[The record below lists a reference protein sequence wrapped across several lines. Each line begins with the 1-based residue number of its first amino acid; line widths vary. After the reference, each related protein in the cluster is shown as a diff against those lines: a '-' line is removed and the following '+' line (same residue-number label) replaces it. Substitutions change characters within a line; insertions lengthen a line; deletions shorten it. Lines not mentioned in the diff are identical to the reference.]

1 MDKPSILLHVAA
13 VTPLNTDTLMILL
26 AVANEPRHGYGII
39 RDVEE
44 RSEGA
49 ILLQTGALY
58 RNLKRLRLDGLI
70 AEVDASAGESR
81 DDSRRRYYTITRNGA
96 AVLDAEVERMAM
108 LVRAAKVVAAG
119 RTPRLA

>member
-1 MDKPSILLHVAA
+1 
-13 VTPLNTDTLMILL
+13 MILL

-70 AEVDASAGESR
+70 AEVDAPAGESS
-81 DDSRRRYYTITRNGA
+81 DDSRRRYYAITKNGA
-96 AVLDAEVERMAM
+96 AALEAEVERMAM

>member
-1 MDKPSILLHVAA
+1 MTSESFL
-13 VTPLNTDTLMILL
+13 PLNTDTLMILL

-39 RDVEE
+39 RDVEQ
-44 RSEGA
+44 RSDGA

-58 RNLKRLRLDGLI
+58 RNLKRLRLDGLVS
-70 AEVDASAGESR
+70 EVAAPPGEMS
-81 DDSRRRYYTITRNGA
+81 DDQRRRYYAITKLGS

-108 LVRAAKVVAAG
+108 LVKAARVVAAG

>member
-1 MDKPSILLHVAA
+1 MV
-13 VTPLNTDTLMILL
+13 LL

-44 RSEGA
+44 RSAGS

-58 RNLKRLRLDGLI
+58 RNLKRLRLDGLV
-70 AEVDASAGESR
+70 AEVDAPAASET
-81 DDSRRRYYTITRNGA
+81 DDSRRRYYEITTLGA
-96 AVLDAEVERMAM
+96 AVLDAEVKRMSM

-119 RTPRLA
+119 RKPRLA

>member
-1 MDKPSILLHVAA
+1 MLGGMAPRPESFL
-13 VTPLNTDTLMILL
+13 PLNTDTLMILL

-70 AEVDASAGESR
+70 AEVDAPAGEPS
-81 DDSRRRYYTITRNGA
+81 DDTRRRYYTITTLGA
-96 AVLDAEVERMAM
+96 AVLDAEVERMAT
-108 LVRAAKVVAAG
+108 LVRAARGVAAG

>member
-1 MDKPSILLHVAA
+1 MNAESFL
-13 VTPLNTDTLMILL
+13 PLNTDALMILL

-39 RDVEE
+39 RDVEQ

-58 RNLKRLRLDGLI
+58 RNLKRLRLDGLL
-70 AEVDASAGESR
+70 AEVSAPAGEPR
-81 DDSRRRYYTITRNGA
+81 DDQRRRYYTITKLGS
-96 AVLDAEVERMAM
+96 AVLDAEVERMSM
-108 LVRAAKVVAAG
+108 LVRAAKLVAAG

>member
-1 MDKPSILLHVAA
+1 
-13 VTPLNTDTLMILL
+13 MILL

-39 RDVEE
+39 RDVEQ

-58 RNLKRLRLDGLI
+58 RNLKRLRLDGLL
-70 AEVDASAGESR
+70 AEVGAPAGETS
-81 DDSRRRYYTITRNGA
+81 DDARRRYYSITKLGA
-96 AVLDAEVERMAM
+96 AVLDAEIERMSM

-119 RTPRLA
+119 KTPRLA

>member
-1 MDKPSILLHVAA
+1 MAA
-13 VTPLNTDTLMILL
+13 TPDVTESFLPLNSDTLMILL
-26 AVANEPRHGYGII
+26 AVANEARHGYGII

-44 RSEGA
+44 RSDGA

-70 AEVDASAGESR
+70 AEVAPPRDADSADE
-81 DDSRRRYYTITRNGA
+81 RRRYYAITKLGS
-96 AVLDAEVERMAM
+96 AVLDAEVERMAL

>member
-1 MDKPSILLHVAA
+1 MA
-13 VTPLNTDTLMILL
+13 PLNTDTLMILL

-58 RNLKRLRLDGLI
+58 RNLKRLRLDRLI
-70 AEVDASAGESR
+70 AEVDPPAGETSE
-81 DDSRRRYYTITRNGA
+81 DQRRRYYAITKLGTA
-96 AVLDAEVERMAM
+96 ALDAEVQRMAM
-108 LVRAAKVVAAG
+108 LVRAARVVAAG
-119 RTPRLA
+119 RTPKLA

>member
-1 MDKPSILLHVAA
+1 MDKPSVIPHVGL

-44 RSEGA
+44 RSDGA

-70 AEVDASAGESR
+70 AEVDPLGTEASE
-81 DDSRRRYYTITRNGA
+81 DTRRRYYTITKLGA
-96 AVLDAEVERMAM
+96 ATLEAEVERMAM
-108 LVRAAKVVAAG
+108 LVRAARVVAAG